1 MLSWKSVGPFDLT
14 PSSTLHQISYSN
26 ANSTKISGNLAG
38 DGKLKMAETSVQQ
51 CASENFKNRILEIE
65 RDWLQNYCLSHRALF
80 VGSFAYWLQPIFAFR
95 CVSETKKIW
104 RRWYDQKLL
113 FGCLLLAAV
122 VITAAIEYRIAYH
135 LRYWLF
141 YDRNYDRSKIIFN
154 SWRDFFN
161 IRMKNFSL
169 SFIYQQ
175 SQTCTGYSW
184 NFFNEKFCFDCIRQQ
199 WVKILSLFVT

>member
-1 MLSWKSVGPFDLT
+1 MRIWKFQESHFRNWTRLT
-14 PSSTLHQISYSN
+14 PKLLPLSSSLIRWVFRLLITAFFCISMRFWN
-26 ANSTKISGNLAG
+26 
-38 DGKLKMAETSVQQ
+38 
-51 CASENFKNRILEIE
+51 
-65 RDWLQNYCLSHRALF
+65 
-80 VGSFAYWLQPIFAFR
+80 
-95 CVSETKKIW
+95 KKIW

-184 NFFNEKFCFDCIRQQ
+184 NFFNEKFCLDCIRQQ